1 MGATVY
7 GVDSVF
13 RLLPL
18 SVLGAHNVP
27 WVPTRRQ
34 LLAHVMR
41 LAGVKPGT
49 VFYDLGCG
57 DGRVVIEAA
66 KRGAR
71 GVCVELRR
79 DLIEQAMRNAREAG
93 VADRI
98 RFINKSFFDVDL
110 GDADV
115 VYMYLLT
122 RVNAQLR
129 PKLEKELRLG
139 ARIVTLDFEVPGWKP
154 VQIEKHVVAG
164 MTRILYLYIKGVSD
178 RP

>member
-1 MGATVY
+1 M
-7 GVDSVF
+7 
-13 RLLPL
+13 
-18 SVLGAHNVP
+18 
-27 WVPTRRQ
+27 PTRKQ

-41 LAGVKPGT
+41 LADVKPGV

-98 RFINKSFFDVDL
+98 RFVNKSFFDVDL
-110 GDADV
+110 SDADI

-139 ARIVTLDFEVPGWKP
+139 ARVVTLDFEVPGWKP
-154 VQIEKHVVAG
+154 VQVEKHVVAG
-164 MTRILYLYIKGVSD
+164 MTRVLYLYIKGVSD
-178 RP
+178 HS